1 MTNETM
7 IPMNAFG
14 REPEELATAQC
25 DAIQRVIRSG
35 WWILGSE
42 VNAFETEW
50 AAYCGSRYA
59 VGVGNGMDAL
69 EIGLRGLG
77 IGPGDEVITTPM
89 TAFATV
95 LAVLRSGATPVLAD
109 IDPATAILDLT
120 SVARCVTP
128 RTRAVLIVH
137 LYGQAA
143 PLDAF
148 VKFCTER
155 GLELIEDC
163 AQAHG
168 AKWNGRPVGGYGRVA
183 GWSFYPTKNLGT
195 MGDGGALTTNSAD
208 LAEAAAKL
216 RNYGQSVR
224 YEHPEIGMNS
234 RLDEV
239 HAAILRERLI
249 HLPAWTER
257 RRIIARRYEAEIF
270 NPLVSALPLPAESER
285 HVHHLFVVTT
295 LLRDTLAA
303 TLNEHR
309 IESLIHY
316 PIPIH
321 RQASCS
327 EIRIDPRG
335 LPNTEGH
342 AATCLSLP
350 CNPFLS
356 EDEVTRVI
364 AVLNNFTS

>member
-1 MTNETM
+1 MV
-7 IPMNAFG
+7 PMNAFG
-14 REPEELATAQC
+14 REPEELVVSQC
-25 DAIQRVIRSG
+25 SAMQRVLRSG
-35 WWILGSE
+35 WWILGAE
-42 VNAFETEW
+42 VEAFETEW
-50 AAYCGSRYA
+50 STYCGCARA

-69 EIGLRGLG
+69 EIGLRVLG

-95 LAVLRSGATPVLAD
+95 LAILRGGATPVLAD
-109 IDPATAILDLT
+109 IDPATAILDLA
-120 SVARCVTP
+120 SVSRCVTP
-128 RTRAVLIVH
+128 RTRAVLVVH

-143 PLDAF
+143 PLETLAD
-148 VKFCTER
+148 FCTER

-195 MGDGGALTTNSAD
+195 MGDGGALTTNSVD

-224 YEHPEIGMNS
+224 YEHPVIGMNS

-257 RRIIARRYEAEIF
+257 RRIIARRYEAGIS
-270 NPLVSALPLPAESER
+270 NPLVEVLPLPAEPER
-285 HVHHLFVVTT
+285 HVHHLCVVTSPHRAE
-295 LLRDTLAA
+295 LSA
-303 TLNEHR
+303 TLSESG

-321 RQASCS
+321 RQASC
-327 EIRIDPRG
+327 RGMRTDPNG
-335 LPNTEGH
+335 LPQAEAH
-342 AATCLSLP
+342 AATCLSIP

-364 AVLNNFTS
+364 AALNNFTA